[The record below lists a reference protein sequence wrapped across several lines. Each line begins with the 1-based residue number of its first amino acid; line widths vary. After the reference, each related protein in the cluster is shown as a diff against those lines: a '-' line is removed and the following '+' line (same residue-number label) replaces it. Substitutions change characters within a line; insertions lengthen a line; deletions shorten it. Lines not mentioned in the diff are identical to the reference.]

1 MTEWRWIEIFAR
13 QLRRCAL
20 GDGEVVAVLSESASR
35 RELVE
40 TSRLAAQMLGG
51 RVYDVVVPTPANTGP
66 VALRSTGAS
75 VALAGNPGAI
85 AGLAAA
91 GLVIDCT
98 VEGLLHAP
106 ELGAILR
113 RRRARADDQQRA
125 PGELRALRRG
135 RDAR

>member
-1 MTEWRWIEIFAR
+1 M
-13 QLRRCAL
+13 
-20 GDGEVVAVLSESASR
+20 LSESASR

-91 GLVIDCT
+91 EPRDR
-98 VEGLLHAP
+98 LHGRGPAP
-106 ELGAILR
+106 
-113 RRRARADDQQRA
+113 RARSSARSCRA
-125 PGELRALRRG
+125 ARAC
-135 RDAR
+135 